1 MLGYWD
7 LPLLLTQKDVRIW
20 IKGKLYEPAD
30 DVCMD
35 NLCIDVSGDDEICV
49 GDRAVLLG
57 EEGIGAMDILARNGI
72 DFVHGEWMC
81 MTADRLEK
89 IYI

>member
-35 NLCIDVSGDDEICV
+35 NLCIDINREDDIQV
-49 GDRAVLLG
+49 GDLAVLLG
-57 EEGIGAMDILARNGI
+57 EEGVKATDILERNNI
-72 DFVHGEWMC
+72 DPVHAEWMC
-81 MTADRLEK
+81 MTAERLEK
-89 IYI
+89 VYI